1 MLVIGL
7 QGSPKK
13 NGSSDFLLKHFLAEV
28 EKMGV
33 DVQTLDIPRMNIRP
47 CIGCGHCEKT
57 GFCIIDDDDMSATV
71 YPLLRKAQV
80 VVAASPVF
88 FYSVT
93 SQLKALIDRTQ
104 ALWSRK
110 YRFRLSDPLST
121 TRKGFFLSMGG
132 SRGKKLFDGIHL
144 VATYFFD
151 AIDAD
156 YSGSLT
162 YPGIETASDF
172 QKKPD
177 LNLEISKTA
186 HAVMSSLLARK
197 RILFLGRHD
206 DIRIRMARALIQHHA
221 GSRFHVVATGNEP
234 AQAIEELRSGQKAS
248 RPGQKPAL
256 TPRHAK
262 HSRTAEPTG
271 DARTV
276 AVHPG
281 VMEAMAEIGIDM
293 AFLQPQSRS
302 NAIQEYRPDIIV
314 TMGDD
319 IEIPAIPNITTSI
332 WNLPD
337 PRHASF
343 ELIVKLREQI
353 RENVIRLTT
362 DR

>member
-1 MLVIGL
+1 MVPMLVIGL

-13 NGSSDFLLKHFLAEV
+13 NGSSDFLLKRFLGEV

-33 DVQTLDIPRMNIRP
+33 EVQMLDIPRMNIRP
-47 CIGCGHCEKT
+47 CIGCGHCEKK
-57 GFCIIDDDDMSATV
+57 GFCVIDDDDMATSV

-110 YRFRLSDPLST
+110 YRFHLSDPLST

-156 YSGSLT
+156 VSGSLT
-162 YPGIETASDF
+162 YPGIETAADF

-177 LNLEISKTA
+177 LNQEISKTA
-186 HAVMSSLLARK
+186 HALMSSLLERK
-197 RILFLGRHD
+197 RILFLGKHD
-206 DIRIRMARALIQHHA
+206 DIRIQMAGALTQYHA
-221 GSRFHVVATGNEP
+221 GSRFHVVTSGNDP
-234 AQAIEELRSGQKAS
+234 AQA
-248 RPGQKPAL
+248 
-256 TPRHAK
+256 T
-262 HSRTAEPTG
+262 
-271 DARTV
+271 
-276 AVHPG
+276 HPG
-281 VMEAMAEIGIDM
+281 VVEAMAEIGIDM
-293 AFLQPQSRS
+293 AFYQPPSRS
-302 NAIQEYRPDIIV
+302 KTIQEYHPDIIV
-314 TMGDD
+314 TMGND
-319 IEIPAIPNITTSI
+319 IEIPAIPNVTTSV

-337 PRHASF
+337 SRHASF
-343 ELIVKLREQI
+343 ELIVQLRERI
-353 RENVIRLTT
+353 RENVIRMTT

>member
-1 MLVIGL
+1 MVPMLVIGL

-13 NGSSDFLLKHFLAEV
+13 NGSSDYLLKRFLSEV

-33 DVQTLDIPRMNIRP
+33 EVQMLDIPRMNIRP
-47 CIGCGHCEKT
+47 CIGCGHCEKK
-57 GFCIIDDDDMSATV
+57 GFCVIDDDDMSASV

-104 ALWSRK
+104 TLWSRK

-144 VATYFFD
+144 VAAYFFD

-156 YSGSLT
+156 VSGSLT
-162 YPGIETASDF
+162 YPGIETAADF
-172 QKKPD
+172 QKNPD

-186 HAVMSSLLARK
+186 HVLMSSLLGRK
-197 RILFLGRHD
+197 RILFLGKHD
-206 DIRIRMARALIQHHA
+206 DIRIQMAGALTQYHA
-221 GSRFHVVATGNEP
+221 GSRFHVVTTGNDP
-234 AQAIEELRSGQKAS
+234 AQAI
-248 RPGQKPAL
+248 
-256 TPRHAK
+256 
-262 HSRTAEPTG
+262 
-271 DARTV
+271 
-276 AVHPG
+276 HPG
-281 VMEAMAEIGIDM
+281 VVEAMAEIGIDM
-293 AFLQPQSRS
+293 AFLQSQSRS
-302 NAIQEYRPDIIV
+302 NAIQDYRPDIIV
-314 TMGDD
+314 TMGND
-319 IEIPAIPNITTSI
+319 IEIPAIPNVMTSV

-337 PRHASF
+337 PQHASSA
-343 ELIVKLREQI
+343 LIVKLREQI
-353 RENVIRLTT
+353 RENVTRMTT

>member
-1 MLVIGL
+1 MVPMLAIGL

-13 NGSSDFLLKHFLAEV
+13 NGSSDFLLKHFLGEI

-33 DVQTLDIPRMNIRP
+33 EVQMLDIPRMNIRP
-47 CIGCGHCEKT
+47 CIGCGHCEKK
-57 GFCIIDDDDMSATV
+57 GFCVIDDDDMSAFV

-110 YRFRLSDPLST
+110 YRFRLSDPLSK

-144 VATYFFD
+144 VAAYFFD

-156 YSGSLT
+156 VSGSLT
-162 YPGIETASDF
+162 YPGIETAADF

-186 HAVMSSLLARK
+186 HALMSSLLERK
-197 RILFLGRHD
+197 RILFLGKHD
-206 DIRIRMARALIQHHA
+206 DIRIQMAGALTQYHA
-221 GSRFHVVATGNEP
+221 GSRFHVVTTGNTP
-234 AQAIEELRSGQKAS
+234 AQAI
-248 RPGQKPAL
+248 
-256 TPRHAK
+256 
-262 HSRTAEPTG
+262 
-271 DARTV
+271 
-276 AVHPG
+276 HPG
-281 VMEAMAEIGIDM
+281 VVEAMAAIGIDM

-314 TMGDD
+314 SMGSD
-319 IEIPAIPNITTSI
+319 IEIPVIPNVTTSV

-337 PRHASF
+337 PRYASSAV
-343 ELIVKLREQI
+343 IVTLREQI
-353 RENVIRLTT
+353 RENVIRMTT

>member
-1 MLVIGL
+1 MVPMLVIGL

-33 DVQTLDIPRMNIRP
+33 EVQMLDIPRMNIRP
-47 CIGCGHCEKT
+47 CIGCGHCEKK
-57 GFCIIDDDDMSATV
+57 GFCVIDDDDMSASV

-144 VATYFFD
+144 VAAYFFD

-156 YSGSLT
+156 YNGSLT
-162 YPGIETASDF
+162 YPGIETAADF
-172 QKKPD
+172 KKNPD
-177 LNLEISKTA
+177 LNLEISRTA
-186 HAVMSSLLARK
+186 HALMSSLLARK
-197 RILFLGRHD
+197 RMLFLGRHD
-206 DIRIRMARALIQHHA
+206 DIRIQMAIALIQHHA
-221 GSRFHVVATGNEP
+221 GNRFHVVTSGNDS
-234 AQAIEELRSGQKAS
+234 AQEFEELRSGQKDS
-248 RPGQKPAL
+248 GPSQNPSL
-256 TPRHAK
+256 TPRQ
-262 HSRTAEPTG
+262 ETG
-271 DARTV
+271 EALAV

-293 AFLQPQSRS
+293 AFRQPQSRS
-302 NAIQEYRPDIIV
+302 HAIQEYHPDIIV
-314 TMGDD
+314 TMGNDL
-319 IEIPAIPNITTSI
+319 EIPAIPNVTTSI
-332 WNLPD
+332 WNLPY
-337 PRHASF
+337 PQHASF

-353 RENVIRLTT
+353 RKNVIRMTT